1 MWFMSHRH
9 FFYTLFLSALLCSL
23 LFSPLYAENHSEKVF
38 SITSGRGTPFVTDQ
52 HDGFFDRITQQMFQ
66 RIGLKASVSLL
77 PSQRSLLNA
86 NNGIDDGNM
95 ARIKGIEKKYTNLV
109 MVPETVIN
117 FDFVA
122 YSKDQQIKI
131 STWKDLAPYN
141 IAFIRGWKLFEKNA
155 IDYKSLV
162 RASDSSQLFNLLKNN
177 RIDVALYDAWWFEN
191 KAKNIYSVKPPL
203 ARFELYFYLNKK
215 HQALVPKLTKA
226 LQAMKNDGS
235 YQKIYEQTLKT
246 PINESVDLNSG
257 K

>member
-1 MWFMSHRH
+1 MLYRP
-9 FFYTLFLSALLCSL
+9 FFCSILLSTLLCSL
-23 LFSPLYAENHSEKVF
+23 LSSPIIAGNHSEKVF
-38 SITSGRGTPFVTDQ
+38 SITSGRGAPFVTDQ

-66 RIGLKASVSLL
+66 RIGLKASVSIL

-95 ARIKGIEKKYTNLV
+95 ARIKGIEKKYTNLI
-109 MVPETVIN
+109 MVPEAVIT

-131 STWKDLAPYN
+131 NTWKDLAPYN

-162 RASDSSQLFNLLKNN
+162 RARDSSQLFDLLKNN

-191 KAKNIYSVKPPL
+191 KEKNIYSVDPPL

-215 HQALVPKLTKA
+215 YQALAPKLAKA

-235 YQKIYEQTLKT
+235 YQRIYEQTLNT
-246 PINESVDLNSG
+246 PIN
-257 K
+257 